1 MFPVVRPVVR
11 PAVLPAS
18 AAREKGFTALEA
30 LVVVVI
36 LGILLAVGI
45 PGMRGWLGGTTATG
59 AAEFY
64 AEGFRLARS
73 QALANNSRSRLVF
86 TENAGSGQLDWQ
98 VDVCFP
104 VPDDGCGADS
114 ARWSTVDEPAP
125 GPEDGNVETSSVFRS
140 AAALPRTTA
149 LSVAPDSEAR
159 SVYFTELGWVDG
171 AKPAL
176 MRFDLGPGSA
186 DAEHVFTPT
195 AVVLT
200 LAGAVVTCRPD
211 LVGAAAAGD
220 ARRCP

>member
-1 MFPVVRPVVR
+1 MHPVT
-11 PAVLPAS
+11 
-18 AAREKGFTALEA
+18 AARQKGFTALEA
-30 LVVVVI
+30 MVVVAI

-45 PGMRGWLGGTTATG
+45 PSMRGWLGATG
-59 AAEFY
+59 ATGASQFY
-64 AEGFRLARS
+64 AEGFRLARA

-86 TENAGSGQLDWQ
+86 TENDQSGQLDWQ

-104 VPDDGCGADS
+104 VADDRCGVDS
-114 ARWSTVDEPAP
+114 ERWSTVEEPAV
-125 GPEDGNVETSSVFRS
+125 GPSEGDVETASVFRS
-140 AAALPRTTA
+140 AASLPRASA
-149 LSVAPDSEAR
+149 LGITPDGDAR

-176 MRFDLGPGSA
+176 MRFDLGPGSG
-186 DAEHVFTPT
+186 DAEDGFTPS

-211 LVGAAAAGD
+211 VDDHD

>member
-1 MFPVVRPVVR
+1 MLPVRR
-11 PAVLPAS
+11 S
-18 AAREKGFTALEA
+18 DQGGFTAIEA
-30 LVVVVI
+30 FVVLAI
-36 LGILLAVGI
+36 LGILLAVGV

-64 AEGFRLARS
+64 AEGFRTARN

-104 VPDDGCGADS
+104 MPDDGCAADS
-114 ARWSTVDEPAP
+114 ERWSTVDDPAP
-125 GPEDGNVETSSVFRS
+125 GPQDGNVATRSVFRS

-149 LSVAPDSEAR
+149 LTVAPDAEAR

-171 AKPAL
+171 GKPAL
-176 MRFDLGPGSA
+176 MRLDLGPGSA
-186 DAEHVFTPT
+186 DAERAFTPG

-211 LVGAAAAGD
+211 VGNAD
-220 ARRCP
+220 SRRCP

>member
-1 MFPVVRPVVR
+1 VHPVG
-11 PAVLPAS
+11 AS
-18 AAREKGFTALEA
+18 NQRGFTALEA
-30 LVVVVI
+30 LVVVAI
-36 LGILLAVGI
+36 LGIMLAVGI
-45 PGMRGWLGGTTATG
+45 PSMRGWLGATTATG

-86 TENAGSGQLDWQ
+86 TENEQSGQLDWQ

-114 ARWSTVDEPAP
+114 ERWSTVDDAAAK
-125 GPEDGNVETSSVFRS
+125 PERGDIETRSVFRS
-140 AAALPRTTA
+140 AASLPRTTA
-149 LSVAPDSEAR
+149 LSVAPDAEAR

-186 DAEHVFTPT
+186 DAEGVFTPS

-200 LAGAVVTCRPD
+200 LAGSVVTCRPD
-211 LVGAAAAGD
+211 LNEVEDVAD